1 MEESGRVYRKGN
13 WSLHETM
20 ILIEAKKVDYSR
32 RTQRTLKESGG
43 GGGAGSSRPQEMR
56 WKWVEDCCWKQGCH
70 RSQNQCN
77 DRWDNLMRDYKKVR
91 SYEASSSHD
100 PASPSYWKLERHE
113 RKERNLPANLLP
125 EIYEALS
132 EVVQMRAAMAEKPQG
147 GGGGGGGTPLVAPSI
162 DSEDS
167 ERSISASPETKRKR
181 GRTGEESSSH
191 RHLGVG
197 SAISKCASI
206 IADALQEGEEKE
218 GMRHKDLLGIE
229 QRKAKLEETK
239 SQVAAQS
246 MDGLA
251 TAVNKLATSILGLVT
266 ARVQKLQ
273 K

>member
-20 ILIEAKKVDYSR
+20 ILIEAKKVDYGR

-91 SYEASSSHD
+91 SYEASSIHD
-100 PASPSYWKLERHE
+100 PDSPSYWKLERHE

-147 GGGGGGGTPLVAPSI
+147 GGDGGTPLVAPSI
-162 DSEDS
+162 GLIGSLIGFQNLTFCLKNKNFNIYP
-167 ERSISASPETKRKR
+167 SI
-181 GRTGEESSSH
+181 
-191 RHLGVG
+191 
-197 SAISKCASI
+197 
-206 IADALQEGEEKE
+206 
-218 GMRHKDLLGIE
+218 
-229 QRKAKLEETK
+229 
-239 SQVAAQS
+239 
-246 MDGLA
+246 
-251 TAVNKLATSILGLVT
+251 
-266 ARVQKLQ
+266 
-273 K
+273 